1 MLNVIIKYL
10 ISFTLLAKRKLQSF
24 LDSFF
29 FKFEGYGEYAAI
41 AFSDS
46 SGCCFSSCEATAV
59 SELMFS
65 VAPENAEAVPPTG
78 LEALLD

>member
-1 MLNVIIKYL
+1 MQPKL
-10 ISFTLLAKRKLQSF
+10 INFTLLAQTKLRNFLNSLSF
-24 LDSFF
+24 VS
-29 FKFEGYGEYAAI
+29 EGYGEYAAI